1 MVRVTGIIIPVDWDD
16 QGNVAHLGIE
26 TFDEDFYL
34 IAAETEGF
42 HQLKRLLRK
51 EVELFGTVGRNPT
64 GKVIRVTKYGPIEGR
79 SQGLQPAASRSRVSF
94 H

>member
-1 MVRVTGIIIPVDWDD
+1 MVRVTGIIIPVDWDGE
-16 QGNVAHLGIE
+16 GNVAHLGIE

-34 IAAETEGF
+34 IATETEGF

-51 EVELFGTVGRNPT
+51 EVELFGTVGENT
-64 GKVIRVTKYGPIEGR
+64 AGKVIRVTKYGPIEGR
-79 SQGLQPAASRSRVSF
+79 SAGPQSAAFRAKMSL